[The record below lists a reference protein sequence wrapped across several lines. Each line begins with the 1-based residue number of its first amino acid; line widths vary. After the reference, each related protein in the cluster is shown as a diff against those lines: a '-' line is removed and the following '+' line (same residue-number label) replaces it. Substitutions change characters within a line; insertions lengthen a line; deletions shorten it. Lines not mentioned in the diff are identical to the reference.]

1 MSCVSLWAD
10 EISHTQHTTHIRT
23 CKAKTV
29 HGNPRWMAT
38 QRAGLG
44 NVLETLGGNNLPNSC
59 ICTFDTAMVDFIDVV
74 VLSCD
79 LASMKIFP
87 RARLGL
93 PSNKLCPYMPF
104 TQDNCPEGA
113 KSASE

>member
-10 EISHTQHTTHIRT
+10 EISHTQHTTHTRT

-29 HGNPRWMAT
+29 HCNARWMAT

-59 ICTFDTAMVDFIDVV
+59 ICTFEPAMVDFIDVV

-79 LASMKIFP
+79 LALMKFFP

-93 PSNKLCPYMPF
+93 PSNKL
-104 TQDNCPEGA
+104 
-113 KSASE
+113 

>member
-1 MSCVSLWAD
+1 
-10 EISHTQHTTHIRT
+10 
-23 CKAKTV
+23 
-29 HGNPRWMAT
+29 MAT

-59 ICTFDTAMVDFIDVV
+59 ICTFEPAMVDFIDVV

-79 LASMKIFP
+79 LALMKFFP

-93 PSNKLCPYMPF
+93 PSNKL
-104 TQDNCPEGA
+104 
-113 KSASE
+113 

>member
-10 EISHTQHTTHIRT
+10 EISHTQHTTHT
-23 CKAKTV
+23 KTSKAKTV
-29 HGNPRWMAT
+29 HCNARWMAT

-44 NVLETLGGNNLPNSC
+44 NVPETLGGFEP
-59 ICTFDTAMVDFIDVV
+59 AMVDFIDVV

-79 LASMKIFP
+79 LALMKFFP

-93 PSNKLCPYMPF
+93 PSNKL
-104 TQDNCPEGA
+104 
-113 KSASE
+113 